1 MSLFDDLKIQA
12 QKALEKQTIVA
23 NLSAEQMA
31 SRNAKLKE
39 IYEYWREFVEL
50 IKVIQPDFPQ
60 VIVLPSVGDMSGLKV
75 LSPYSDCRL
84 KTQANQSFSD
94 EIDYVTILFFYQA
107 PQHFSLRKEV
117 GAIANRVKDLLWRYG
132 IVHNVEDIKNEQE
145 RITEIDF
152 NIPWQVKGAVTVT
165 PLPQSS
171 ALHFSLKN
179 IGKLGETE
187 LEMPF
192 DQINTIFLDELSKL
206 LLGQSNGFW
215 KLAKF

>member
-12 QKALEKQTIVA
+12 QKALEEQTTTAV
-23 NLSAEQMA
+23 LSAEEMRE
-31 SRNAKLKE
+31 RNAKLKE

-50 IKVIQPDFPQ
+50 IKVIQPDFPE
-60 VIVLPSVGDMSGLKV
+60 VINLPSIGDMTGLKI
-75 LSPYSDCRL
+75 LSPYSDYRL
-84 KTQANQSFSD
+84 KAQVNQSFSD
-94 EIDYVTILFFYQA
+94 EIEYVTIFFFYRA
-107 PQHFSLRKEV
+107 PQLFSFKKEV

-132 IVHNVEDIKNEQE
+132 IVHTAEGIKNEQE
-145 RITEIDF
+145 RIVEIDF
-152 NIPWQVKGAVTVT
+152 SIPWQVKGAVTVT
-165 PLPQSS
+165 PLPQSK

-192 DQINTIFLDELSKL
+192 DQIDTIFLDELSKL
-206 LLGQSNGFW
+206 LLGQTNDFW